1 MGRVITMVESFIC
14 ETGIGL
20 IIRDWCSGDGGTRGS
35 RTEVDRDSGQVE
47 VLDQAG
53 CGAGAE
59 KQDSFMSSRL
69 LHVYG

>member
-1 MGRVITMVESFIC
+1 MVESGFC

-20 IIRDWCSGDGGTRGS
+20 IIRDWCSGDGRTRGS
-35 RTEVDRDSGQVE
+35 RTEVDEDSGQAG

-53 CGAGAE
+53 RGEAQ
-59 KQDSFMSSRL
+59 KPDSFMSSRL